1 MNPTFRGWRDLNPYF
16 HAILRIM
23 VGLLF
28 LEHGTTKLFA
38 FPLTSQ
44 SGHYVFLTLNPG
56 IQALIELIGG
66 ILITLGLWTRP
77 AAFILCGDMAAAY
90 FIAHAPRSFFPLVN
104 GGQSA
109 VLFCFIFLFFS
120 TAGAGAWSLDRAR
133 GVDDRL

>member
-1 MNPTFRGWRDLNPYF
+1 MNPAFRDWRDLTPYF
-16 HAILRIM
+16 HAILRII

-28 LEHGTTKLFA
+28 LEHGTTKLFG
-38 FPLTSQ
+38 FPMTTQ

-56 IQALIELIGG
+56 IQALIEFIGG

-77 AAFILCGDMAAAY
+77 AAFILCGDMAVAY
-90 FIAHAPRSFFPLVN
+90 FMAHAPRSFFPLVS
-104 GGQSA
+104 GGQGA

-120 TAGAGAWSLDRAR
+120 AAGASVWSLDHAR